1 MTQHTLHHH
10 DDGTIELTVTI
21 PWGEISKVYDQVI
34 DNAVKTTELPG
45 FRKGK
50 APKAMVEEKLDRTHL
65 YEDVIRKLLPQVY
78 NDLITKEKLKPI
90 MSPKVELNEAKEDEN
105 WKLTIHTCER
115 PKVTLGDYTKA
126 VKELKNTKSKKIWLP
141 GEEKKEKGDE
151 KDTKPRLEE
160 ILKTVADTITIQI
173 PRLLLEQEV
182 NRLLSALI
190 DQTKSLGLSV
200 EQYLSATGKNSDQIR
215 QEYEVQAKQT
225 IALEFGLE
233 ELADKE
239 GIVVSDDEIDGV
251 IKSAKT
257 PEEKTS
263 LEGQR
268 YYVATVLR
276 RQKTIDFLSAI

>member
-1 MTQHTLHHH
+1 MTQHTLHRHE
-10 DDGTIELTVTI
+10 DGTIELTVTI
-21 PWGEISKVYDQVI
+21 PWGEISKVYDHVI
-34 DNAVKTTELPG
+34 EEAVKTTELPG

-65 YEDVIRKLLPQVY
+65 YEDVIRKLLPEVY

-90 MSPKVELNEAKEDEN
+90 MSPKVELNEAKEGEN
-105 WKLTIHTCER
+105 WKLTIHTCEK

-126 VKELKNTKSKKIWLP
+126 IKELKNTKSKKIWVP
-141 GEEKKEKGDE
+141 GEEKKEEE

-160 ILKTVADTITIQI
+160 ILKSVADTITIQI
-173 PRLLLEQEV
+173 PGLLLEQEV
-182 NRLLSALI
+182 NRLLSGLI

-215 QEYEVQAKQT
+215 QEYELQAKQT

-233 ELADKE
+233 EIADKE
-239 GIVVSDDEIDGV
+239 GIIVSDDEIDAV

-276 RQKTIDFLSAI
+276 RQKTIDFLSTI